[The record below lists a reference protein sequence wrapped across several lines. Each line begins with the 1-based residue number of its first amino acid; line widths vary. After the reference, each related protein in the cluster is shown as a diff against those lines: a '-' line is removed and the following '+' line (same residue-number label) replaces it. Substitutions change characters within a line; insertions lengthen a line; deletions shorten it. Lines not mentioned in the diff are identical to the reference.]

1 MKIRLEKD
9 VDEWLKFIDQYKMP
23 RNDLERSRAH
33 YLSINILES
42 KWKQLVNNLLAIP
55 ALIISFVFCC
65 FISMFGL
72 REKKE
77 VEAIGLIDLS
87 SKVANLD
94 TLDLPDEIIKRY
106 HSFQKI
112 YDNKRVH
119 LISRGV
125 DFSVLVYWK
134 EIVKKYPFCPYML
147 LLLWVHLVKINKI
160 ICMYNP
166 KAIISTESEND
177 FTSSI
182 ISEFCERNNIKN
194 ICIMHGEYLITPKH
208 AFVRFSEF
216 FVWDNFYVTQFERIR
231 CIKQQFKVYEP
242 KRFKLNIIKNEIY
255 FLTYYLQSENRN
267 ELIQLKN
274 VLRVFYENGYRCN
287 LRPHPRLT
295 DKIVLNDIFR
305 NTNVDIENEKEIPLN
320 ESVGKCKYI
329 VSKYSTVL
337 TEAYQN
343 NLNAVIDD
351 YTDRNIYS
359 YLKKTLYIN
368 LEKIDGRLSYLINLA
383 SKKEEC
389 DI

>member
-1 MKIRLEKD
+1 MGSMKIRLEKD

-208 AFVRFSEF
+208 AFVSFL
-216 FVWDNFYVTQFERIR
+216 YG
-231 CIKQQFKVYEP
+231 
-242 KRFKLNIIKNEIY
+242 II
-255 FLTYYLQSENRN
+255 FM
-267 ELIQLKN
+267 
-274 VLRVFYENGYRCN
+274 
-287 LRPHPRLT
+287 
-295 DKIVLNDIFR
+295 
-305 NTNVDIENEKEIPLN
+305 
-320 ESVGKCKYI
+320 
-329 VSKYSTVL
+329 
-337 TEAYQN
+337 
-343 NLNAVIDD
+343 
-351 YTDRNIYS
+351 
-359 YLKKTLYIN
+359 
-368 LEKIDGRLSYLINLA
+368 
-383 SKKEEC
+383 
-389 DI
+389 